1 MIPLQPDGTARQ
13 RIAPTASSWPAELRA
28 ALEAEDLPE
37 PLLVIAWELAR
48 HAGELGPDERRA
60 VERLVLATLLNAR
73 RGSTRLP
80 VSGDEGLQHLSEL
93 FRALTP
99 AGEDPAPALAT
110 ARELLAELRQA
121 RLSGKPG
128 RLGALV
134 GLPGEPK
141 PLVLDGYYLQ
151 PQRMLA
157 CEERLAAS
165 LARRLDG
172 QARPPDGLADAL
184 AAAEAAS
191 PVALSDEQ
199 RRAVAQALSRP
210 LTIVSGGPGTGKTSV
225 VATLVRVL
233 RRLSPDE
240 PIALAAPTGKAAQ
253 RLRAALDQHLATL
266 HAPGEPDRALR
277 ERLPE
282 ASTLHRL
289 LGYSP
294 ADGRFRHH
302 ENNRLAERFVIV
314 DEASMIDLA
323 LMDRLARAV
332 RDEAHLVLLGDAD
345 QLPSVEAGAVFRDLT
360 SASGTSAVRLTR
372 NYRMAGGEAD
382 GRKVLAFAQRVQAG
396 DAGALEEATLRESP
410 AALVFAGVERL
421 TGGEEAFLERWL
433 DERVRASGVIER
445 ANQVWRRRPDGSFS
459 DDDAH
464 ALAELFA
471 HFERRRLL
479 TATRAAAE
487 RANRLLH
494 ERVLA
499 AERAPSTLAFH
510 PGEPVA
516 VGRNDYDRGLYNGDH
531 GLTLRVA
538 DGSGAHHLAAVF
550 GVAAERQLVAFPLES
565 IRNLLSLA
573 YATTIHKSQG
583 SEHDEVAVLLPAR
596 GDDDSPLLTR
606 ELIYTAV
613 TRARRSV
620 VLLGEPELYRRAIGR
635 KIRRFSGVAAK
646 LRAHSPDQR

>member
-1 MIPLQPDGTARQ
+1 MIPLSPDGTARQ
-13 RIAPTASSWPAELRA
+13 RIAPAASTWPAELRA
-28 ALEAEDLPE
+28 ALDAEDLPE
-37 PLLVIAWELAR
+37 PILVIAWELAR
-48 HAGELGPDERRA
+48 HAGELSADERRA

-80 VSGDEGLQHLSEL
+80 VSGDEGLAHLTEL

-99 AGEDPAPALAT
+99 AGEDPAPAIAT
-110 ARELLAELRQA
+110 VRGLLAELRQS
-121 RLSGKPG
+121 RLAGKAG

-157 CEERLAAS
+157 CEERLARA
-165 LARRLDG
+165 LARRLAGD
-172 QARPPDGLADAL
+172 ARPPDGLADAL
-184 AAAEAAS
+184 AGAEAAS

-233 RRLSPDE
+233 RRLDPDGS
-240 PIALAAPTGKAAQ
+240 IALAAPTGKAAQ
-253 RLRAALDQHLATL
+253 RLRAALDQHLAGL
-266 HAPGEPDRALR
+266 RAPGEPDLALR

-332 RDEAHLVLLGDAD
+332 RDDAHLVLLGDAD
-345 QLPSVEAGAVFRDLT
+345 QLPSVEAGAVFRDLV
-360 SASGTSAVRLTR
+360 AAAETSAVRLTR

-396 DAGALEEATLRESP
+396 DADALEEATLRDAP
-410 AALVFAGVERL
+410 AALGFAGVERL
-421 TGGEEAFLERWL
+421 APGSEEAFLERWL
-433 DERVRASGVIER
+433 ERVRAG
-445 ANQVWRRRPDGSFS
+445 AAGNQVWRRRPDGSFA
-459 DDDAH
+459 DDDAR

-499 AERAPSTLAFH
+499 AERAPSTLAIH
-510 PGEPVA
+510 PGEPVV

-531 GLTLRVA
+531 GLVLRVA
-538 DGSGAHHLAAVF
+538 DGGGAHHLAAVF
-550 GVAAERQLVAFPLES
+550 SVGGQLAAFPLES

-573 YATTIHKSQG
+573 YATTVHKSQG
-583 SEHDEVAVLLPAR
+583 SEHDEVTVLLPAR
-596 GDDDSPLLTR
+596 AEDDSPLLTR

-620 VLLGEPELYRRAIGR
+620 VLLGEPELFRRAIGR

-646 LRAHSPDQR
+646 LRAQS